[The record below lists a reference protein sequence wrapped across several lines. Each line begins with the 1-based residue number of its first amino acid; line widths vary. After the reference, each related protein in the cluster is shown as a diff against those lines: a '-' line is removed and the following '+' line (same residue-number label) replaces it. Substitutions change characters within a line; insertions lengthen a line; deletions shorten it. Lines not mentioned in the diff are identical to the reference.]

1 MSRPGTGSLL
11 LLLSGTS
18 SGSLH
23 SASSPML
30 HCALV
35 YFLSQTRLKQGFPK
49 LFLALYSPPCLLH
62 AHSPQHLGGCPHVTL
77 LMTRLS
83 EGGG

>member
-11 LLLSGTS
+11 PLLPGTS

-23 SASSPML
+23 SASSPTL

-35 YFLSQTRLKQGFPK
+35 YFQSQACSKQGFPK
-49 LFLALYSPPCLLH
+49 LFLALDSPLCLLH
-62 AHSPQHLGGCPHVTL
+62 AHSPQHLGGCPHITL